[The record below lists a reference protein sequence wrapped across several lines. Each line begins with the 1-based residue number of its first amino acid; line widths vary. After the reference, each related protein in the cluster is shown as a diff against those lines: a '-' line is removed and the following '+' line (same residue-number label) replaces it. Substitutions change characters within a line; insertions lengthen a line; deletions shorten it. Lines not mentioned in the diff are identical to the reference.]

1 MLSLLGKIKLLWLLL
16 YKVVNFFINKAELE
30 LSLMFHYERYL
41 VEFASF
47 TSKNTYNIQSISPPH
62 ILRATLS
69 ESDCPFVEITIQ
81 QLGKNNLESFNPAV
95 SSEYDCGGRDTY
107 RG

>member
-47 TSKNTYNIQSISPPH
+47 TSKNTYNIQSITPP
-62 ILRATLS
+62 IYFGQLYQNRIVLLLR
-69 ESDCPFVEITIQ
+69 
-81 QLGKNNLESFNPAV
+81 
-95 SSEYDCGGRDTY
+95 
-107 RG
+107 